1 MNDDATKLERLFQ
14 DIKLATC
21 SNADAAFAALSA
33 LHAEAGRRVESA
45 KGGLFAT
52 TLAWTDLQA
61 ADARWIHDASQRL
74 AAASLQVTEGLRR
87 EVGPEDLRT
96 LQATAFALLALGE
109 TTKWEIVC
117 GVPAPRDYRSLHGL
131 MRQAIAAGRQRTP
144 LQLESGGR
152 LRACTLEALYFRA
165 LLMAR
170 FAGGNLSCAQIEILD
185 EWLWMWAPVLQSMTR
200 PPAGAALRVDLDS
213 ADGLRRGPREDDGPA
228 LYLPQGPIH
237 AAFRSLVAQFHA
249 GRIVP
254 EEGLT
259 ASFRI
264 EEHIAV
270 LDLVRRGLKASQ
282 REPVARAQRRM
293 VGHAAEVH
301 VGLAE
306 IEQRGFRPA
315 GPAPA
320 VVTLATRHGVAR
332 GVSRIERERET
343 ALGEIYDP
351 MRRLVTITDASDSGV
366 GLEGPLA
373 ACDAMAMGSL
383 VGLRLAP
390 SAPLIIGRVARKM
403 PAIAPGRTVVGVR
416 RISSA
421 AKRVTVTALTG
432 PGTRRSCM
440 LYVPGDDPN
449 GGHDAYLIAERTYDE
464 GRTFEAVAGGS
475 TYSFRFNRVRERGA
489 GWVLAGF
496 EILAA
501 RPRSVAA

>member
-1 MNDDATKLERLFQ
+1 MKNDSMKLERLFQ
-14 DIKLATC
+14 DLKLATC
-21 SNADAAFAALSA
+21 SNPDATLAALAA
-33 LHAEAGRRVESA
+33 LHAEAGCRVESA

-61 ADARWIHDASQRL
+61 SDARWIHETSKRL
-74 AAASLQVTEGLRR
+74 AAASQLVTEGLRR
-87 EVGPEDLRT
+87 EFGSEDLRT
-96 LQATAFALLALGE
+96 LQATALTLLALGE
-109 TTKWEIVC
+109 STKWEIVC
-117 GVPAPRDYRSLHGL
+117 GVLAPRDYRSLHGL

-152 LRACTLEALYFRA
+152 PRACTLEALYFRA
-165 LLMAR
+165 LLLAR
-170 FAGGNLSCAQIEILD
+170 FAGGNLSCMQIEILD
-185 EWLWMWAPVLQSMTR
+185 EWLWMWTPVLQSMAT
-200 PPAGAALRVDLDS
+200 PPAGAALRADLDS
-213 ADGLRRGPREDDGPA
+213 ADGLRRGPRDDDGPA

-254 EEGLT
+254 AEGLT

-270 LDLVRRGLKASQ
+270 LDLVRRGLKVSQ
-282 REPVARAQRRM
+282 REPAPRAQRRM

-301 VGLAE
+301 VGLTE
-306 IEQRGFRPA
+306 IEQRGFRLG

-320 VVTLATRHGVAR
+320 VITLATRDGASR
-332 GVSRIERERET
+332 GVSRVERERET

-373 ACDAMAMGSL
+373 ACDAMSLGAL

-390 SAPLIIGRVARKM
+390 SAPLMIGKVARKM
-403 PAIAPGRTVVGVR
+403 PAATPGRAVVGVR

-421 AKRVTVTALTG
+421 VKRVTVTALTG

-449 GGHDAYLIAERTYDE
+449 GGQDAYLISERTYDE
-464 GRTFEAVAGGS
+464 GKTFEAFAGGS
-475 TYSFRFNRVRERGA
+475 TYSFRFNRVRQRGA